1 MRETDWG
8 KLGLV
13 LMGRAMLSK
22 YLTQFYIDG
31 CGYVPSQVVWPEAKL
46 SPQASTGDFWTLTA
60 KSDSAFCGNTAPFS
74 WILVCTSF
82 VCALQES
89 FTPVL
94 CKFCNQIPLT
104 SKVKFSGVSQSL
116 CQIPRLGNLLWVLEL
131 SQQCEN
137 FFGIIVLQ
145 SVGRLLGGSM
155 VELMAISSKRAYV
168 TCCVTQVC
176 CTQSPCAHH
185 DFSPFSGMQEREASL
200 SSLDRGES

>member
-1 MRETDWG
+1 
-8 KLGLV
+8 
-13 LMGRAMLSK
+13 ML
-22 YLTQFYIDG
+22 LT
-31 CGYVPSQVVWPEAKL
+31 
-46 SPQASTGDFWTLTA
+46 PQQAAAHTSARDSWTLVG
-60 KSDSAFCGNTAPFS
+60 KSGSVSCGDTAPFS
-74 WILVCTSF
+74 RLLVCTSF

-89 FTPVL
+89 VSPGL
-94 CKFCNQIPLT
+94 RKFCNQIPLAFNI
-104 SKVKFSGVSQSL
+104 KFSGGSQSL
-116 CQIPRLGNLLWVLEL
+116 CHILRLGNLLWVLEL